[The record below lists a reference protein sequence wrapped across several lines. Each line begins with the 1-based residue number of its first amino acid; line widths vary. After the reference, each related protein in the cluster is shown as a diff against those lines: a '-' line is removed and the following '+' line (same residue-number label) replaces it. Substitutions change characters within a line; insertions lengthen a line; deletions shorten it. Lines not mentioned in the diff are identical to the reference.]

1 MKGIPDVVSD
11 RFAALQ
17 KFRAWREPK
26 SRMWFFTKTKGWFLS
41 CVTMNFYFW
50 SGSNWLVVN
59 AQSEP
64 LGGGTET
71 ESYQLSKLPMTKG
84 IIVFRIFFLPM
95 ENQIDGSNAADRY
108 ECNLPLGNLGFFIL
122 STWCKLC
129 CVLQRQANTAHSTQ
143 PQIVFISYWR
153 WFKPYWQTDACLLLF
168 FYSAAVPARP
178 LHIADKPPRWVLQD
192 PPLLNSLTANIS

>member
-1 MKGIPDVVSD
+1 MIDLLPCRSFVPEGNPSRECGFSPKRKADFYHVSPWT
-11 RFAALQ
+11 FTFGAAVIDWLSM
-17 KFRAWREPK
+17 PK
-26 SRMWFFTKTKGWFLS
+26 VSPW
-41 CVTMNFYFW
+41 
-50 SGSNWLVVN
+50 
-59 AQSEP
+59 
-64 LGGGTET
+64 GGGTET

-153 WFKPYWQTDACLLLF
+153 WFKPYWQTDACCF
-168 FYSAAVPARP
+168 FFTQPRFLPDRCTSQTNRRDEYCKIPPYSIP
-178 LHIADKPPRWVLQD
+178 
-192 PPLLNSLTANIS
+192 